1 MKNLIANLL
10 GQSNQNPYD
19 VYANAVKKAGKAEL
33 KVMMSYAKTDA
44 QKRMIEKRQAILAGF
59 KGA

>member
-1 MKNLIANLL
+1 MFNLF
-10 GQSNQNPYD
+10 SNNKNPYEA
-19 VYANAVKKAGKAEL
+19 YANAVKKAGKAEL
-33 KVMMSYAKTDA
+33 KSMMSYAKTDA